1 MCSDIIV
8 YVSSCLHSYKHNIS
22 SFVGSIFKHY
32 TVRWMIRV
40 AELITKS
47 TVDLFLFTHC
57 SDFELGLGLNTNHML
72 LLWIADT
79 SRHDV
84 SLSFVFDASCRR
96 SKVLEYVC
104 GMMYRVINTSK
115 VNLAL
120 YDDEHAHTY
129 TYIYYYYYFFFF
141 FFFFFVREHCR
152 GQQFPLTCVLLSSA
166 YDELAMCLHITS
178 CLDSIGSATQWFLF
192 TYKLFVFFFCLSR
205 C

>member
-1 MCSDIIV
+1 MTFS
-8 YVSSCLHSYKHNIS
+8 LHAL
-22 SFVGSIFKHY
+22 FGFRVC
-32 TVRWMIRV
+32 TIR
-40 AELITKS
+40 
-47 TVDLFLFTHC
+47 
-57 SDFELGLGLNTNHML
+57 LNRNHL
-72 LLWIADT
+72 LVLWIADT

-96 SKVLEYVC
+96 SKVLEYVR

-129 TYIYYYYYFFFF
+129 KYIY

-152 GQQFPLTCVLLSSA
+152 GQQFLLTCVLLSSA

-178 CLDSIGSATQWFLF
+178 CLDSIGSATQCFLF
-192 TYKLFVFFFCLSR
+192 TSKLFVFFFCLSR